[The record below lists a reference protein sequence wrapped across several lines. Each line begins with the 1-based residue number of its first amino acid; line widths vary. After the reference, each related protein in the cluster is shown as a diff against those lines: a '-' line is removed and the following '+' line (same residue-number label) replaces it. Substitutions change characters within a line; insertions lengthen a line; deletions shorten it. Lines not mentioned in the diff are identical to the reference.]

1 MSERKLLAYG
11 TLLVPRPASAVL
23 ADLVEIGAAVI
34 AHAQA
39 VIAPPRLLADLRA
52 EVSALVRR
60 PCEGERIADDA
71 ELMLCQ
77 ALEHVAASSGVTREK
92 WIAIAQ
98 ALLDQVRGDGVRALE
113 AEAYPQPSKEH
124 NPCV

>member
-1 MSERKLLAYG
+1 MSLGRV
-11 TLLVPRPASAVL
+11 TFDVPRPASAVL

-39 VIAPPRLLADLRA
+39 VIAPPRLLTDLRA

-113 AEAYPQPSKEH
+113 AEASQFVKGG
-124 NPCV
+124 